1 MKKILAVIIAMLM
14 LILSACANDPA
25 SSTDVIS
32 ESVPADY
39 GIAIEYAEAEF
50 RSVFAEFQA
59 LEITDTVTA
68 VRVDDINTL
77 IVQFTYTSQ
86 NGNGVYGFEVQKD
99 ENGNVEIL
107 RQGEHVTMNALVD
120 GLGK

>member
-1 MKKILAVIIAMLM
+1 MKKFFALIIATLM
-14 LILSACANDPA
+14 LTLSACASDSA
-25 SSTDVIS
+25 AQTDVIS

-39 GIAIEYAEAEF
+39 GIAIEYAENEF
-50 RSVFAEFQA
+50 LSIFAEFQE

-68 VRVDDINTL
+68 VRVDDSNTL

-86 NGNGVYGFEVQKD
+86 NGNGVYGFEVRKD
-99 ENGNVEIL
+99 EYGNVEIL
-107 RQGEHVTMNALVD
+107 RQGEHVTLNALVE